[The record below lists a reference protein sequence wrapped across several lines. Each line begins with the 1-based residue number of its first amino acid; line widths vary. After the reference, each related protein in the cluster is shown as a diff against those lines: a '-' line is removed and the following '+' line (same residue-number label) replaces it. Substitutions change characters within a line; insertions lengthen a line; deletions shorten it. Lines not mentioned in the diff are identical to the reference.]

1 VTAEGTLA
9 APRPDEPLPTVPLAP
24 AAPLAGAA
32 RVPALDA
39 LRGLALLGVL
49 AVNVPIMLGPE
60 EAVFALPWAVSPA
73 PRSLAAIHVLF
84 AGKAYALLAFLF
96 GAGLAL
102 QAARLGPRAAEVL
115 PRRLRALALVGAA
128 HGLLLWYGDIL
139 ATYATVGAV
148 WFLLLRERSPAARA
162 RWAAA
167 LFLVIPVLAGA
178 VGGALALVQAVAPEA
193 LARPADSAVAEV
205 TRDAARAVEVYGRGT
220 VGAIFAFRG
229 RAFVQTYLSGFA
241 FMPQFLALFLA
252 GGWAVERGVLE
263 RPGEHRRLL
272 GRVAAL
278 GVLLGGAGEVA
289 YAALVSGGVGS
300 FGRVVLGH
308 GIHAASAPALSLGT
322 TAALLLL
329 WEHGRARLLLLLAP
343 LGRLSLSA
351 YLSQSLLF
359 TTVAYAY
366 AGGRYGMLAPDA
378 CLALA
383 AATWLAQAAL
393 APVYLSR
400 FELGPAEW
408 LWRRLT
414 YRT

>member
-1 VTAEGTLA
+1 
-9 APRPDEPLPTVPLAP
+9 
-24 AAPLAGAA
+24 
-32 RVPALDA
+32 
-39 LRGLALLGVL
+39 
-49 AVNVPIMLGPE
+49 
-60 EAVFALPWAVSPA
+60 
-73 PRSLAAIHVLF
+73 
-84 AGKAYALLAFLF
+84 
-96 GAGLAL
+96 
-102 QAARLGPRAAEVL
+102 
-115 PRRLRALALVGAA
+115 
-128 HGLLLWYGDIL
+128 
-139 ATYATVGAV
+139 
-148 WFLLLRERSPAARA
+148 
-162 RWAAA
+162 
-167 LFLVIPVLAGA
+167 
-178 VGGALALVQAVAPEA
+178 
-193 LARPADSAVAEV
+193 
-205 TRDAARAVEVYGRGT
+205 
-220 VGAIFAFRG
+220 
-229 RAFVQTYLSGFA
+229 
-241 FMPQFLALFLA
+241 
-252 GGWAVERGVLE
+252 VERGVLE

-308 GIHAASAPALSLGT
+308 GIHAASAPALSLGA